1 MREKLLEEK
10 KRAFESAVMTWLMRW
25 RRGEKQMRL
34 QFVKKEDCNRAGSY
48 AERYFSAGWEHARD
62 ALMIYPQIAE
72 VIDGKTASLQAGL
85 KEYWNREKRH
95 FCDAQVLEW
104 HYGIC
109 EHWFDIG
116 FSELIKTVLDFRREQ
131 EKREQNSFHLLTDDQ
146 LRVLY
151 TSISDELIRRTQ
163 EFYGDKK

>member
-48 AERYFSAGWEHARD
+48 AERYFSAGWEHAKD

-72 VIDGKTASLQAGL
+72 VIDAKTTSLRAGL
-85 KEYWNREKRH
+85 KEYWDREKRH
-95 FCDAQVLEW
+95 FCNAQDSEW
-104 HYGIC
+104 GWGIC
-109 EHWFDIG
+109 EYWFDIG

-131 EKREQNSFHLLTDDQ
+131 EKKEPNSFHLLTDAQ
-146 LRVLY
+146 LGVLY

>member
-10 KRAFESAVMTWLMRW
+10 KRAFESAWN
-25 RRGEKQMRL
+25 RGEQQMRL
-34 QFVKKEDCNRAGSY
+34 QFVKKEECNRAASY
-48 AERYFSAGWEHARD
+48 AERYFYAGWEHAKD

-72 VIDGKTASLQAGL
+72 VIDAKTASLRAGL
-85 KEYWNREKRH
+85 KEYWDREKRH
-95 FCDAQVLEW
+95 FCHAQDSEW
-104 HYGIC
+104 GYGIC
-109 EHWFDIG
+109 EHWFDMG

-131 EKREQNSFHLLTDDQ
+131 EKKEQNSFHLLNDYQ
-146 LRVLY
+146 LGVLY